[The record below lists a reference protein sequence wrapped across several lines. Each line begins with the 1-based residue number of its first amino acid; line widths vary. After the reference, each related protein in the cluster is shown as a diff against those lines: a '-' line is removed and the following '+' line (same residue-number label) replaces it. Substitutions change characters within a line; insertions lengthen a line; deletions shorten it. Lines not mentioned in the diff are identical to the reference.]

1 MEKCLIL
8 DFDDTLVKTIE
19 IHADSWRK
27 ALEKV
32 LNIDIPLEIILAD
45 INYGMDVLLE
55 KYQLSLAECKFVQ
68 QYKKEIFSKNLHKT
82 KVNELLLYMCKS
94 GIFKNLVI
102 ASNSSRE
109 NVDRLMSYHQI
120 DPSLFDYIYTREDVI
135 NKKPFPDMGSVI
147 FEKFPQYNL
156 EDFLLVGDSDVDS
169 TFARKLG
176 IKCIIVKF

>member
-32 LNIDIPLEIILAD
+32 LNIEIPLENILAD

-55 KYQLSLAECKFVQ
+55 KYQLTAKETKLAQK
-68 QYKKEIFSKNLHKT
+68 YKKQIFSKNLHKT

-94 GIFKNLVI
+94 KVFKNLVI

-109 NVDRLMSYHQI
+109 NVDRIMSYHQI
-120 DPSLFDYIYTREDVI
+120 DPELFDRIHTREEVP
-135 NKKPFPDMGSVI
+135 NKKPAPDMGHII
-147 FEKFPQYNL
+147 FGNYPQYDR
-156 EDFLLVGDSDVDS
+156 EDFLMVGDSDVDS

>member
-32 LNIDIPLEIILAD
+32 LDIEIPLENILAD
-45 INYGMDVLLE
+45 INYGMDVLLD
-55 KYQLSLAECKFVQ
+55 KYQLSPKESKLAQK
-68 QYKKEIFSKNLHKT
+68 YKKGIFSKNLHRT
-82 KVNELLLYMCKS
+82 KINELLLYLCKS
-94 GIFKNLVI
+94 KVFKNLVI

-109 NVDRLMSYHQI
+109 NVDRIMSYHQI
-120 DPSLFDYIYTREDVI
+120 DPTLFDYIYTREDI
-135 NKKPFPDMGSVI
+135 PNKKPSPDMGHLI

-156 EDFLLVGDSDVDS
+156 EEFLMVGDSDVDL